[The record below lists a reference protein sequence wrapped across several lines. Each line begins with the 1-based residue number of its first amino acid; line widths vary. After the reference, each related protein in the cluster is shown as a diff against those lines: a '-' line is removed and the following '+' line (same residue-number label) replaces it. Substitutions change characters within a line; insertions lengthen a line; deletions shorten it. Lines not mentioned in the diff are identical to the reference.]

1 MESDVVRKLME
12 DYKWKEEGFTV
23 GYGGNVLSKK
33 EEWGEPNG
41 FQIDEKNCE
50 FKWFARRGE
59 NKKIFNLK
67 TPEQYTRAI
76 TELIKAC
83 QDKDLPCYEY
93 PSPPNYQSGLR
104 ITIIDETNGSQT
116 DDEKADAVN
125 EWKKNHLKE
134 FLELKENVLKKI
146 KEEAPMSQ
154 EEEMNEIK
162 ELLVNNHNIILH
174 GAPGTGKT
182 YLAKEIAKKMIFGD
196 SFDTEKDLTTEE
208 QTQFNEQCGFVQFHQ
223 SYDYTDFVEGLRP
236 VNQKG
241 NQIGFER
248 KDGVFKTFCNKALLS
263 DGLDNAYDTL
273 IQKYRRKELTSFNQ
287 KTNTPIMIKDVDEQ
301 NNIVLQSE
309 SEAKKDDPKNEYKIT
324 KEGIKKIL
332 EKYNTLESL
341 DKISNIKDEI
351 RKCISPEDSSAA
363 WINSSGYWA
372 VAKYLLEKIN
382 KKYIFI
388 IDEINRGEMSKIFGE
403 LFFSVDPSYRGKK
416 GKIKTQYA
424 NLQEKPNEFDSAL
437 GIKQNVVKEN
447 GKDVDKNI
455 DNYGHFFVPENVYI
469 IGTMN
474 DIDRS
479 VESMDFA
486 MRRRFAFKEIKA
498 EDSRESMFEN
508 GTKWKN
514 GNNDEIDVSS
524 CLENIKNRMNNLNN
538 AILNKEFHLG
548 QAYQIGGAYF
558 LKFANYCKTDDNKK
572 AVENQDEAYKSLWTN
587 HLECVIREYLR
598 GMDNVEGKDGKLEKL
613 KDAYDYKVIYKDD
626 GTIDTNAKNGKPSAE
641 AKGDHVDGKDKQTEE
656 TDV

>member
-1 MESDVVRKLME
+1 MSI
-12 DYKWKEEGFTV
+12 EELGLFKDSN
-23 GYGGNVLSKK
+23 NVNDS
-33 EEWGEPNG
+33 
-41 FQIDEKNCE
+41 F
-50 FKWFARRGE
+50 
-59 NKKIFNLK
+59 
-67 TPEQYTRAI
+67 
-76 TELIKAC
+76 
-83 QDKDLPCYEY
+83 
-93 PSPPNYQSGLR
+93 
-104 ITIIDETNGSQT
+104 
-116 DDEKADAVN
+116 
-125 EWKKNHLKE
+125 KE
-134 FLELKENVLKKI
+134 FFEEYKKYYQEYKKAKENEQMENI
-146 KEEAPMSQ
+146 KT
-154 EEEMNEIK
+154 
-162 ELLVNNHNIILH
+162 LLINNHNIILH

-182 YLAKEIAKKMIFGD
+182 YLAKDIAKQLIFGEYKNQLSGD
-196 SFDTEKDLTTEE
+196 EEK
-208 QTQFNEQCGFVQFHQ
+208 QFQEQCDFVQFHQ

-248 KDGVFKTFCNKALLS
+248 KNGVFKTFCNKALLS

-403 LFFSVDPSYRGKK
+403 LFFSVDPGYRGKK

-486 MRRRFAFKEIKA
+486 MRRRFAFKEVTAKQSKTMLDKP
-498 EDSRESMFEN
+498 DS
-508 GTKWKN
+508 WKN
-514 GNNDEIDVSS
+514 GNGEKIDVSP
-524 CLENIKNRMNNLNN
+524 CLENIKNRMDNLNN
-538 AILNKEFHLG
+538 AILNKEFNLG

-558 LKFANYCKTDDNKK
+558 LKFANYCKTDDDKK
-572 AVENQDEAYKSLWTN
+572 AAESQDEAYKSLWEN
-587 HLECVIREYLR
+587 HLEGVLREYLR
-598 GMDNVEGKDGKLEKL
+598 GMDNVEGEDGKLKKLEK
-613 KDAYDYKVIYKDD
+613 AYNLDVKYKVD
-626 GTIDTNAKNGKPSAE
+626 GMIDTNAKNGNPPAE
-641 AKGDHVDGKDKQTEE
+641 AKSGDGEEKQQQPEE
-656 TDV
+656 MGT

>member
-1 MESDVVRKLME
+1 MENDVVRKLME
-12 DYKWKEEGFTV
+12 DYKWKEEGFTA

-50 FKWFARRGE
+50 FKWFARRDE
-59 NKKIFNLK
+59 NKKIFKLK

-83 QDKDLPCYEY
+83 QDKELPCYEY

-154 EEEMNEIK
+154 EEQMNEIK

-182 YLAKEIAKKMIFGD
+182 YLAKDIAIDLIFENENDRKLIRKKEEEIQAK
-196 SFDTEKDLTTEE
+196 EKETYQALNA
-208 QTQFNEQCGFVQFHQ
+208 QLNEQYCFVQFHQ

-236 VNQKG
+236 KDDGKG
-241 NQIGFER
+241 NIVFER
-248 KDGVFKTFCNKALLS
+248 KDGVFKEFCKKAIGAHFANFEPAYKNFIEDLKKNNGIKLQTLKQKKS
-263 DGLDNAYDTL
+263 FSVRVNSNDNLYATPDT
-273 IQKYRRKELTSFNQ
+273 KAATDMPVTKELLKVYVETGE
-287 KTNTPIMIKDVDEQ
+287 IKDWKPYVTAIGEYLKENYSLGDLS
-301 NNIVLQSE
+301 I
-309 SEAKKDDPKNEYKIT
+309 DDSQ
-324 KEGIKKIL
+324 KE
-332 EKYNTLESL
+332 
-341 DKISNIKDEI
+341 
-351 RKCISPEDSSAA
+351 
-363 WINSSGYWA
+363 
-372 VAKYLLEKIN
+372 

-403 LFFSVDPSYRGKK
+403 LFYSIDPGYRGTK
-416 GKIKTQYA
+416 GRIKTQYQ
-424 NLQEKPNEFDSAL
+424 NLIDDKH
-437 GIKQNVVKEN
+437 
-447 GKDVDKNI
+447 DVFVDGF
-455 DNYGHFFVPENVYI
+455 YVPENVYI

-486 MRRRFAFKEIKA
+486 MRRRFAFKEITA
-498 EDSRESMFEN
+498 EQSKTMLDKPDS
-508 GTKWKN
+508 WKN
-514 GNNDEIDVSS
+514 GNGEKIDVLS
-524 CLENIKNRMNNLNN
+524 CLDDIKKQMDNLNN
-538 AILNKEFHLG
+538 AILNKEFNLG

-613 KDAYDYKVIYKDD
+613 KDAYDFKVIYKDD

-641 AKGDHVDGKDKQTEE
+641 AKDDHVDGKDKQTEE
-656 TDV
+656 TDA